1 MIFSSTMKT
10 AVANMTSVEA
20 VVDYC
25 ARALYN
31 RYPTTFITTGID
43 DEDAPVRS
51 QSIEHWAGAR
61 IIGNNI
67 AQEQIYISFLTTV
80 DVSHKQS
87 ATPWTLVAPLGA
99 ASDTP
104 NGIYA

>member
-1 MIFSSTMKT
+1 MQFSTTMKN
-10 AVANMTSVEA
+10 AVASMTSVES

-25 ARALYN
+25 TRALYN
-31 RYPTTFITTGID
+31 RYPSTFITTGID
-43 DEDAPVRS
+43 AEDAPIRS
-51 QSIEHWAGAR
+51 QVVEHWAGSR

-67 AQEQIYISFLTTV
+67 AQEQIYVSFLTTV
-80 DVSHKQS
+80 DVGHKQS